1 MSKKSERKKEL
12 TLEYKSRI
20 ISGGVYKITNTAN
33 GWYWL
38 KADLNIQGQKNRF
51 KFSKK
56 TDSCVQL
63 RLKKDWDQYGTQAFT
78 FEILEEIEMK
88 DTQTLKEFKDDLLV
102 LEEMWAERFDA
113 EKSYLSLRR
122 NI

>member
-1 MSKKSERKKEL
+1 MSNKSERKKEL
-12 TLEYKSRI
+12 ILEYKSRK

-51 KFSKK
+51 EFSKK
-56 TDSCVQL
+56 TNSCVLL
-63 RLKKDWDQYGTQAFT
+63 RLKKDWDQYGSQAFT

-113 EKSYLSLRR
+113 EKSYLSLKKK
-122 NI
+122 I